1 MNANEKV
8 KHVPAPPPGKLGKAE
23 LYSLSIGQVIGAGI
37 ITLIGP
43 AVALTGQSTWLA
55 YLAAILLGFLLI
67 MPILFLTSTLRLGGG
82 YYSIIAGLAGIK
94 PAGMYAV
101 AFLTQPLT
109 MSLFG
114 VSIGVYAESLWP
126 SLNGQ
131 LVGIA
136 FLTFF
141 FIVNLF
147 GVNIMAKVQKWM
159 TVLLLAALLL
169 FIFCGIPKIENPVFA
184 ISSPGFF
191 SNGASGFIAAVY
203 LFSYST
209 YGYALTMSYGKDS
222 KNAKRDIP
230 WAIIASI
237 PTLILLY
244 CGVAIVGTGVLPL
257 DAVVNK
263 PLTDVAQVI
272 LSKPLF
278 VFFMIGGPI
287 IALMTTMNS
296 SMAYYAIP
304 IQQSCEDGWFPK
316 SFASKNRYGV
326 SWKIMTVIYLVGLIP
341 LVLGF
346 DISTITKNIMLL
358 NSVLS
363 FLYSYAYYQ
372 LPKKYPEAW
381 AKSKLHMSNGAYYVM
396 VTISLLAYVTVF
408 IDSMRSLT
416 PVIAIVSI
424 AVIAACMIFGFVRSK
439 NPNVQVETSMWEE

>member
-55 YLAAILLGFLLI
+55 YLVAILLGFLLI

-82 YYSIIAGLAGIK
+82 YYSIIAGLAGVK

-169 FIFCGIPKIENPVFA
+169 FIFCGIPKIENPV
-184 ISSPGFF
+184 S
-191 SNGASGFIAAVY
+191 V
-203 LFSYST
+203 
-209 YGYALTMSYGKDS
+209 
-222 KNAKRDIP
+222 
-230 WAIIASI
+230 
-237 PTLILLY
+237 
-244 CGVAIVGTGVLPL
+244 
-257 DAVVNK
+257 
-263 PLTDVAQVI
+263 
-272 LSKPLF
+272 
-278 VFFMIGGPI
+278 
-287 IALMTTMNS
+287 
-296 SMAYYAIP
+296 
-304 IQQSCEDGWFPK
+304 
-316 SFASKNRYGV
+316 
-326 SWKIMTVIYLVGLIP
+326 
-341 LVLGF
+341 LVLYLWLCL
-346 DISTITKNIMLL
+346 DHEL
-358 NSVLS
+358 
-363 FLYSYAYYQ
+363 
-372 LPKKYPEAW
+372 W
-381 AKSKLHMSNGAYYVM
+381 
-396 VTISLLAYVTVF
+396 
-408 IDSMRSLT
+408 
-416 PVIAIVSI
+416 
-424 AVIAACMIFGFVRSK
+424 
-439 NPNVQVETSMWEE
+439 

>member
-1 MNANEKV
+1 MSYSGEKV

-43 AVALTGQSTWLA
+43 AVAETGQSTWLA
-55 YLAAILLGFLLI
+55 YLVAIILGFLLI

-82 YYSIIAGLAGIK
+82 YYSIIAG
-94 PAGMYAV
+94 
-101 AFLTQPLT
+101 
-109 MSLFG
+109 
-114 VSIGVYAESLWP
+114 
-126 SLNGQ
+126 
-131 LVGIA
+131 
-136 FLTFF
+136 
-141 FIVNLF
+141 
-147 GVNIMAKVQKWM
+147 
-159 TVLLLAALLL
+159 
-169 FIFCGIPKIENPVFA
+169 IPKLQNPVFDLSA
-184 ISSPGFF
+184 PGFF
-191 SNGASGFIAAVY
+191 SQGTSGFIAAVY

-209 YGYALTMSYGKDS
+209 YGYALTMSYGKDA

-257 DAVVNK
+257 EAVANK

-287 IALMTTMNS
+287 MALMTTMNS

-316 SFASKNRYGV
+316 SFAAKNRFGV

-346 DISTITKNIMLL
+346 DINTITKNIMLL

-372 LPKKYPEAW
+372 LPKKYPQAW
-381 AKSKLHMSNGAYYVM
+381 AKSKLHMPNGAYYVM

-408 IDSMRSLT
+408 FDSMRSLT
-416 PVIAIVSI
+416 PVVAIVSI
-424 AVIAACMIFGFVRSK
+424 AVIVCCMIFGFVRSK
-439 NPNVQVETSMWEE
+439 HPDVQVETSMWEE